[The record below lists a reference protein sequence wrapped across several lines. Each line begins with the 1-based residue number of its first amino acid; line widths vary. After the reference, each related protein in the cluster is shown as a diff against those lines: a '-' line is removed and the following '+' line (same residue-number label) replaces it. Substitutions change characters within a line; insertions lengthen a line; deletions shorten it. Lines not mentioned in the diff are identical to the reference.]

1 MKPEEIIEAMR
12 VVAPPGQDS
21 LSDTVTAELRGLT
34 GQLITAKGGATG
46 EYERFR
52 EVSGRSL
59 CLPTAA
65 LTSWLQ
71 GKMILVTGGTGCVGS
86 ALLGQIARL
95 GPARM
100 ISVSRGVTSGYPRH
114 PAVEYVQADI
124 RKRQFMDA
132 LVSAIQ
138 PDVIFHVAAQ
148 RNPGVAEVE
157 VHRTVTTNVLGT
169 RNVLAAAASAGI
181 QQVVCASTGK
191 AMRTYSP
198 EVYTASKR
206 TAEWV
211 ASIMSGSMRCSAG
224 RFTHVIDNSIIASRL
239 HQWAAGGD
247 VVRLHST
254 DIVFYVQSAL
264 ESAQLLL
271 VAGLGAVPE
280 TFRVHAITNLG
291 WPVSLLDL
299 TVGVLAR
306 TSSGAP
312 VYISGYDRG
321 YEEIPFPALYDP
333 ATAGEVSPLLNAFE
347 AATAGAS
354 PCPMVDSFPLQ
365 VRPDPEPLRLLT
377 ALEKV
382 CEVTGD
388 ADVVRGA
395 LDKLSWS
402 LLDATLAA
410 VPAQTLARSAAFA
423 DPYRDGLSP
432 AHQRL
437 LMAIRREAGLGLC
450 AATRM

>member
-124 RKRQFMDA
+124 RKRQFYGRA
-132 LVSAIQ
+132 SQRHPAGRK
-138 PDVIFHVAAQ
+138 IFHVAAQ

-169 RNVLAAAASAGI
+169 RNVLAAAGECWDSAGGVRLDRQSHADLLLTRGVHGI
-181 QQVVCASTGK
+181 EADRGVG
-191 AMRTYSP
+191 
-198 EVYTASKR
+198 
-206 TAEWV
+206 
-211 ASIMSGSMRCSAG
+211 
-224 RFTHVIDNSIIASRL
+224 RL
-239 HQWAAGGD
+239 HHVRAACDVPREGSRMSSTTRSSRRGCTSGRPGGD

-388 ADVVRGA
+388 ADAGPRCAGQVVLVTAGCH
-395 LDKLSWS
+395 S
-402 LLDATLAA
+402 
-410 VPAQTLARSAAFA
+410 
-423 DPYRDGLSP
+423 GGSP
-432 AHQRL
+432 RPDTSPFGCV
-437 LMAIRREAGLGLC
+437 R
-450 AATRM
+450 